1 MDLDRPGELHGMS
14 VADFAHAVAAFLGI
28 NKEFQG
34 LGPLWGAI
42 FGAIIT
48 SAVVH
53 SRTTRHQ
60 EANALFEFAKRF
72 HDLLDRAHAL
82 ARDHVPAADGPT
94 PEDRS
99 EAGAYYRKLFDLM
112 LNEYTF
118 YRKGLVSRGSFY
130 EWMTWRWGAWRGLEG
145 ATVVVRGVT
154 YQEAWRAWSSR
165 PLMRTN
171 PFVQFTDRIHTAADL
186 KEVARL
192 VDRHAP
198 RWWSPWA

>member
-1 MDLDRPGELHGMS
+1 MS
-14 VADFAHAVAAFLGI
+14 FADFAHALATFLGI
-28 NKEFQG
+28 NKDFQG
-34 LGPLWGAI
+34 LGPLWGAV
-42 FGAIIT
+42 FGAVIT
-48 SAVVH
+48 SAVVGGVVH

-82 ARDHVPAADGPT
+82 ARDYAPSEHGPSPA
-94 PEDRS
+94 DRA

-118 YRKGLVSRGSFY
+118 YRKGLVSRSSFY
-130 EWMTWRWGAWRGLEG
+130 EWMTWRWAAWRELEG

-171 PFVQFTDRIHTAADL
+171 PFVRFTDSVHAAADL

-192 VDRHAP
+192 VDRYAP
-198 RWWSPWA
+198 RWWRPGG